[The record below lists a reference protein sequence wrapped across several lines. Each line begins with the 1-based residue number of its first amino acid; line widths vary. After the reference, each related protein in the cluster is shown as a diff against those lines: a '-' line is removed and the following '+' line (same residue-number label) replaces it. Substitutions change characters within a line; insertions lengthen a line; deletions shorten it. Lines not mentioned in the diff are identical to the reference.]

1 MAGVADYTGSGAWRQ
16 TDDNMFISGTTDEG
30 KDNLKAGYSTRQT
43 VRKGWQGNKDTQL
56 TNWGEGASRGLY
68 STFSNLSGVE
78 ATRRDLLQSRLWKG
92 VPQLSIEQ
100 LNAFEAAYT
109 GHQFLFVCTV
119 PAFMTTGIYRD
130 TNMHQEMKNL
140 KAIIERASTGFSGP
154 SPITAEF
161 DTQNDGYG
169 RKLDHVVKVTKEQS
183 DITLRL
189 HEFAGLPVKN
199 AIETWLTGIYDY
211 RSEHGHY
218 HGNLGIPGG
227 WCLANHTMSL
237 LVVQVDPSWTEIQDA
252 AFYYNMIPREVP
264 FDHFNWEKGEH
275 QIVQDYDITFT
286 CNEERSPAIMYA
298 AEKYMNNRILSMA
311 QTSVFNSRQ
320 FVAYDF
326 NNGGAPKEGFEGEL
340 GGGMNILDKT
350 QYNIHV
356 GGTPEKF
363 KQKDTF
369 IKTMDKQ
376 DPDGTAY
383 RVGYE
388 TINEPEYADSKGE
401 NAVGSN
407 YYDGNWGT
415 DTSMFKWNEKKE

>member
-1 MAGVADYTGSGAWRQ
+1 MAGIYDYIGSGAWRKE
-16 TDDNMFISGTTDEG
+16 DDTMFITGSNPGT
-30 KDNLKAGYSTRQT
+30 STRQT
-43 VRKGWQGNKDTQL
+43 VRKGSQGDKDTKL
-56 TNWGEGASRGLY
+56 SNWGEGASRGIY
-68 STFSNLSGVE
+68 NAFSNLSGDE
-78 ATRRDLLQSRLWKG
+78 ATRRDLLKSRLWKG

-119 PAFMTTGIYRD
+119 PAFMSTGIYRD

-326 NNGGAPKEGFEGEL
+326 DDGQSPVNGFKAEL
-340 GGGMNILDKT
+340 GGDANIIDNK
-350 QYNIHV
+350 QYNIHI
-356 GGTPEKF
+356 GGA
-363 KQKDTF
+363 QKYNDQFNQETF

-388 TINEPEYADSKGE
+388 NIHEPEYADLQGIDKD
-401 NAVGSN
+401 GSN
-407 YYDGNWGT
+407 YHNSVSDKYGNN
-415 DTSMFKWNEKKE
+415 TSMFKWNEKKE